1 MRPSRLPTGT
11 MFSMIAISF
20 DEQIRSA
27 LPELTIGIVQAEAVH
42 VSSRDAGLW
51 AEIDALLARVVAT
64 LQVETVPDLPQIAAL
79 RKAYRTLGKDPTRYR
94 GSQEALIRRVLK
106 GKGLYQIN
114 TIVDLNNLLSMEC
127 RHSIGMFDAAKID
140 GPVVIRAGRPGE
152 TYYGIGR
159 DLLNVEGLPLLTD
172 NQGPFGSPTSD
183 SERTKVTLET
193 TSTLTTILSFTGPG
207 RVEAHCRRMA
217 ELLTRYAD
225 CSTDNIQLAI
235 LSADGLRLL

>member
-1 MRPSRLPTGT
+1 
-11 MFSMIAISF
+11 MIRITF
-20 DEQIRSA
+20 DEHLEA
-27 LPELTIGIVQAEAVH
+27 LLPEFAIGIVQAEGLQ
-42 VSSRDAGLW
+42 VSEHDDDLW
-51 AEIDALLARVVAT
+51 GEIDARVSEIVRT
-64 LQVETVPDLPQIAAL
+64 LQVETVPEIPQIAAL

-106 GKGLYQIN
+106 GKGLYRIN
-114 TIVDLNNLLSMEC
+114 TVVDLNNLLSMEC

-140 GPVVIRAGRPGE
+140 GPVLIRAGRPGE

-193 TSTLTTILSFTGPG
+193 TSTFATILSFTGREHLAG
-207 RVEAHCRRMA
+207 QCRRLTD
-217 ELLTRYAD
+217 LLTRYAGARPERIR
-225 CSTDNIQLAI
+225 TAM
-235 LSADGLRLL
+235 LSPAGFEPL